1 MLRLVKCLCILV
13 LCLLVMFLLCAILYV
28 SVYRYVL
35 VFTFTML
42 SFHRE
47 TRKAN
52 TQEKYLELVESLYNP
67 SLIPRLSCT
76 PAFITYSMK
85 AKQRMLGVWEP
96 KNETTANSM
105 FWEHVPRLFVLFA
118 TCSQTI
124 LVIFANFRHGV
135 AEQSCVQEHDGK
147 AKLNTFCYQQPALLP
162 RPQH

>member
-1 MLRLVKCLCILV
+1 MFLHAPCLC
-13 LCLLVMFLLCAILYV
+13 
-28 SVYRYVL
+28 RYVL
-35 VFTFTML
+35 VLTFTLL

-47 TRKAN
+47 TRKAD
-52 TQEKYLELVESLYNP
+52 TQEKYFELVETLYNP

-135 AEQSCVQEHDGK
+135 AKQSYMQGRDGK
-147 AKLNTFCYQQPALLP
+147 AKFKHILLSTASSAP
-162 RPQH
+162 LPTELTLQ